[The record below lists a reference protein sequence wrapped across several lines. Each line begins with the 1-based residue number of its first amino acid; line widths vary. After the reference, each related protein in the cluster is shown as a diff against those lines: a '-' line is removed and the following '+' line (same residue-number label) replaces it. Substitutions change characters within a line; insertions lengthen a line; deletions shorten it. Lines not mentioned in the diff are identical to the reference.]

1 MIITFES
8 NLNPTSLQ
16 EYAEKIG
23 WDDCSSLN
31 NDGTFDYVTESG
43 SAVLIVES
51 DGSGKY
57 HGQRSLLFS
66 HAVFSKLTKA
76 WLADKLE
83 VIDVYS
89 RDKNIPPFIYFGDCY
104 MKNLRMDALK
114 KGIDSEIFEGM
125 KKILE
130 GRDDINYSLY
140 DPSFF
145 DGITKAL
152 KMIYLR
158 SINPA

>member
-1 MIITFES
+1 MIVTFNS
-8 NLNPTSLQ
+8 SLVPASLQ
-16 EYAEKIG
+16 EYAKEIG
-23 WDDCSSLN
+23 WDNCSSLN

-43 SAVLIVES
+43 SATLVVEP

-66 HAVFSKLTKA
+66 HSIFSKLTKA
-76 WLADKLE
+76 WLVDKLE
-83 VIDVYS
+83 VIDIHS

-104 MKNLRMDALK
+104 MKKLRMDALK
-114 KGIDSEIFEGM
+114 KSIDSNLFEGI

-130 GRDDINYSLY
+130 GRDDINYSFY

-145 DGITKAL
+145 NGITKAL
-152 KMIYLR
+152 KMIYLQ
-158 SINPA
+158 SINSA